1 MEIWVPYGDVE
12 SLLTLQ
18 AENLG
23 ELFDP
28 VPESHAD
35 ELAPILIERMK
46 GMEKLIVCD
55 RKPST
60 LKLLRSAAPQLPPDS
75 PLKIYARSPKGVE
88 DGVPALKGRVLKLA
102 PPPSSSVAGEV
113 TYSPELLGGTTFVLA
128 TGEPDPL
135 FGYIDARVSLGLS
148 GMGGAR
154 KAAYMGRGRDEPAF
168 LEDTPAHAVMVSFS
182 DKLGGAAFGTV
193 VPRGG
198 EPFSLV
204 EGGASDARAHFTAQ
218 QVNPA
223 KGIVI
228 GAGGRG
234 YDDTFSQMLR
244 LSLGAVK
251 AVRKSGDIL
260 LVGECRE
267 GLGSDALQMQA
278 TGRVSDGALRKGFYA
293 DGMEEI
299 AYLSS
304 LKENYSVTF
313 LSSLPELY
321 ASGSF
326 RFRTAKNSGAA
337 LQKVFN
343 STGRGAKLHVF
354 TRAPET
360 FLG

>member
-1 MEIWVPYGDVE
+1 MYAGEDSCSHVVGETSILNEVRIEKWVYGGDALARVDGRVV
-12 SLLTLQ
+12 LAPFTLP
-18 AENLG
+18 G
-23 ELFDP
+23 ELARVD
-28 VPESHAD
+28 VGEDVHARLVD
-35 ELAPILIERMK
+35 VMEPAGER
-46 GMEKLIVCD
+46 V
-55 RKPST
+55 
-60 LKLLRSAAPQLPPDS
+60 AAPCPHFGKCGGCHYQHAPYKFQL
-75 PLKIYARSPKGVE
+75 
-88 DGVPALKGRVLKLA
+88 
-102 PPPSSSVAGEV
+102 
-113 TYSPELLGGTTFVLA
+113 
-128 TGEPDPL
+128 
-135 FGYIDARVSLGLS
+135 
-148 GMGGAR
+148 AR
-154 KAAYMGRGRDEPAF
+154 KVEILREQLRRVGKIDYQGEIEV
-168 LEDTPAHAVMVSFS
+168 LS
-182 DKLGGAAFGTV
+182 GAAFGTV
-193 VPRGG
+193 VARGG
-198 EPFSLV
+198 EPFSLI
-204 EGGASDARAHFTAQ
+204 EGGASEARAHFTMQ

-278 TGRVSDGALRKGFYA
+278 TGRVSDSALRKGFYA

-299 AYLSS
+299 AYLGL

-321 ASGSF
+321 AGGSF

-360 FLG
+360 YLG